1 MMTIHYPPTDTSN
14 KNFNHISICA
24 KMIVRFGW
32 IDPIIRVLFPAP
44 LEIELAPTE
53 QFMRTGGKSGRR
65 RPSRPIQS
73 VPSPPLNTVYNGAR
87 LRK

>member
-1 MMTIHYPPTDTSN
+1 
-14 KNFNHISICA
+14 
-24 KMIVRFGW
+24 MIVRFGW

-44 LEIELAPTE
+44 LEIESAPTE

-65 RPSRPIQS
+65 RQSRPIQS
-73 VPSPPLNTVYNGAR
+73 VASPPLNTVYNGAR

>member
-1 MMTIHYPPTDTSN
+1 
-14 KNFNHISICA
+14 
-24 KMIVRFGW
+24 MIVRFGW

-44 LEIELAPTE
+44 LEIESAPTE

-65 RPSRPIQS
+65 RPKQTNPEC
-73 VPSPPLNTVYNGAR
+73 PLMPLNTVYNGAR

>member
-1 MMTIHYPPTDTSN
+1 
-14 KNFNHISICA
+14 
-24 KMIVRFGW
+24 MIVRFGW

-65 RPSRPIQS
+65 RQSRPIQS
-73 VPSPPLNTVYNGAR
+73 VASPPLNTVYNGAR